1 MITLEEPLS
10 KYIQEKKRDAPF
22 TDSIESWWENLD
34 PVRKPAECKCWSGL
48 DVDGEK
54 LVRTERSVIP
64 GILTGAELP
73 NNPELA
79 RPADIELLIG
89 ELVSL
94 WIDSTKFR
102 GSSRC
107 NSSNAFPKNIKQ
119 KKQQIIRVTKPK
131 PNELSPNVFS
141 IVPSDVT
148 HLLQIQRYHLDKM
161 NLKVVKR

>member
-1 MITLEEPLS
+1 M
-10 KYIQEKKRDAPF
+10 F

-34 PVRKPAECKCWSGL
+34 PVRKLVECKCWSGL

-54 LVRTERSVIP
+54 FVSTERSFIP

-73 NNPELA
+73 NSPELA

-107 NSSNAFPKNIKQ
+107 NSSNAFPK
-119 KKQQIIRVTKPK
+119 KK
-131 PNELSPNVFS
+131 NEIMITN
-141 IVPSDVT
+141 
-148 HLLQIQRYHLDKM
+148 R
-161 NLKVVKR
+161 